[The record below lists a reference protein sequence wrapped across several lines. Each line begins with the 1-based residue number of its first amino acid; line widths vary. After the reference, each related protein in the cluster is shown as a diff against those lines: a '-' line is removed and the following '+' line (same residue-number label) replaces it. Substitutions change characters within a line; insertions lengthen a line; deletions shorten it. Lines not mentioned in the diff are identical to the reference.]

1 MSKVRQERTAEQIQ
15 QLLSEIFL
23 REISDPRLAGVTMTE
38 VEIDRE
44 LQYATVYVNAL
55 GEEPRQEEVMAGLQS
70 ASGFLRRTLAGSL
83 GLRNAPV
90 LRFQWDPRLRYV
102 EEVDKLLEELDIK
115 PDDTPPMVADVAAT
129 STVASADVVELD
141 ELDEV
146 EADEGNE
153 GDAAQV
159 AKDEA

>member
-1 MSKVRQERTAEQIQ
+1 MSKVRQERIAEQIQ
-15 QLLSEIFL
+15 HLLSELFL
-23 REISDPRLAGVTMTE
+23 REVSDPRVAGVTITD

-55 GEEPRQEEVMAGLQS
+55 GDETREAEVMAGLQS
-70 ASGFLRRTLAGSL
+70 AAGFLRRELAGSL
-83 GLRNAPV
+83 GLRAAPI

-115 PDDTPPMVADVAAT
+115 PDDTPAAADTAAPLP
-129 STVASADVVELD
+129 SSNVVELD
-141 ELDEV
+141 ELDEI

-153 GDAAQV
+153 NDPEQADKA
-159 AKDEA
+159 

>member
-23 REISDPRLAGVTMTE
+23 REISDPRLAGVTIIE

-44 LQYATVYVNAL
+44 LQYATVYINAL
-55 GEEPRQEEVMAGLQS
+55 GEELRQEEVMAGLQS

-83 GLRNAPV
+83 GLRNAPI

-115 PDDTPPMVADVAAT
+115 PEDTPEAAT
-129 STVASADVVELD
+129 DAAPSTTSGVVELH

-159 AKDEA
+159 DEEE

>member
-23 REISDPRLAGVTMTE
+23 REISDPRLAGVTIIE

-44 LQYATVYVNAL
+44 LQYATVYINAL
-55 GEEPRQEEVMAGLQS
+55 GEELRQEEVMAGLQS

-83 GLRNAPV
+83 GLRNAPI

-115 PDDTPPMVADVAAT
+115 PDDTLPTVADVAAT

-159 AKDEA
+159 AKDEE

>member
-23 REISDPRLAGVTMTE
+23 REISDPRLAGVTIIE

-44 LQYATVYVNAL
+44 LQYATVYINAL
-55 GEEPRQEEVMAGLQS
+55 GEELRQEEVMAGLQS

-83 GLRNAPV
+83 GLRNAPI

-115 PDDTPPMVADVAAT
+115 PDDTLPTVGDVGVGEAA
-129 STVASADVVELD
+129 TVASADVVEPD

-146 EADEGNE
+146 EGDEDDGE
-153 GDAAQV
+153 
-159 AKDEA
+159 EE

>member
-44 LQYATVYVNAL
+44 LQYATVYINAL
-55 GEEPRQEEVMAGLQS
+55 GDEPRQEEVMAGLQS